1 MMKKLLLLLLLTS
14 FTATFAQEAY
24 YQDVDLTLTGT
35 QLKAALAT
43 KITNTHT
50 NMLTYTPGVWEACKA
65 TDENPQD
72 NSTVLLIYGW
82 EDGRDSDPTN
92 DRYREKNL
100 TDNGSGQQGV
110 WNREH
115 VFAKSLAN
123 PALTTDNPGPGTD
136 AYNLRPADREENST
150 RNNRKYG
157 TGSGNAGFSNDTFE
171 GLEGPNTNAWY
182 PGDEWKGD
190 VARIIMYMYVRYG
203 NMCLPSA
210 VGVGT
215 NEFTPDDMIDLFI
228 KWNVEDPVSDFE
240 KKRNIYHESRSETY
254 AQGNRNPFVDN
265 PYLATRIWG
274 GESAEDT
281 WGIYSSSDTEAPTVP
296 TNVTVNNIT
305 TSSFD
310 ISWTASTDNIDV
322 TGYEIYID
330 GVLTA
335 QTTTSTTA
343 SISDLNSNT
352 TYIVTVIARDLV
364 NNKSNE
370 STPVNAT
377 TLQDTQAPT
386 IPVNLIASNETD
398 SSFTITWGASTDNT
412 GVTGYDVYLDGG
424 YIATTTSLTYTF
436 TGLTS
441 STNYSAA
448 VLAKDAANNK
458 SALSAS
464 VNATTTDGSS
474 NGVSELFFSE
484 YIEPAGGNNKALE
497 IVNATSSTISLVG
510 YSIKKQSNGA
520 NGWIDEIDLANGSVT
535 NIVPGDVFVI
545 INADAADA
553 TLIAEADLVF
563 SNPDIYNSPLNFNGN
578 DPIGLFKNDVLID
591 IIGTF
596 GNGSSN
602 YFGQDITLRRKSTI
616 TSPNTTY
623 TVSEWDS
630 FSANTFSDIGKHTVT
645 LGIKESILSTLV
657 IYPNPTNNGKITLKI
672 PNSIGIDKVK
682 LYSIIGKEIY
692 TSDTSQITDQKLT
705 INNLKQGIYLL
716 KIDSGTSS
724 ITKKIIVK

>member
-24 YQDVDLTLTGT
+24 YQDVDLTLTGI
-35 QLKAALAT
+35 QLKTALST
-43 KITNTHT
+43 KITDTHT
-50 NMLTYTPGVWEACKA
+50 NMLSYTPGVWEASKA

-72 NSTVLLIYGW
+72 NNTVLLIYGW

-92 DRYREKNL
+92 DRFREKNL

-123 PALTTDNPGPGTD
+123 PNLSTENPGPGTD
-136 AYNLRPADREENST
+136 AFNLRPADREENST

-157 TGSGNAGFSNDTFE
+157 TGSGYAGFSNDTFE
-171 GLEGPNTNAWY
+171 GLGGPNTNAWY

-203 NMCLPSA
+203 NMCLPTA

-215 NEFTPDDMIDLFI
+215 NEFTPDDMIDLFL

-240 KKRNIYHESRSETY
+240 KKRNTFHESRSETY

-281 WGIYSSSDTEAPTVP
+281 WGIYSSSDAEAPTVP
-296 TNVTVNNIT
+296 INVSINSIT
-305 TSSFD
+305 TTSFNV
-310 ISWTASTDNIDV
+310 SWTASTDNVEV
-322 TGYEIYID
+322 TGYDVYVD

-352 TYIVTVIARDLV
+352 TYSITVVARDLV
-364 NNKSNE
+364 NNKSDE

-377 TLQDTQAPT
+377 TLQDSQAPS
-386 IPVNLIASNETD
+386 IPINLVVSNETD
-398 SSFTITWGASTDNT
+398 SSFTITWNASTDNT
-412 GVTGYDVYLDGG
+412 AVTGYEAYLDGT
-424 YIATTTSLTYTF
+424 YIATTSSLTYTF
-436 TGLTS
+436 TGLTPT
-441 STNYSAA
+441 TNYTAA

-458 SALSAS
+458 SGLSAS

-510 YSIKKQSNGA
+510 YSIKKQSNGSGA
-520 NGWIDEIDLANGSVT
+520 WIDEIDLASGSVT

-553 TLIAEADLVF
+553 TLIAQADMVY
-563 SNPDIYNSPLNFNGN
+563 SNPDTYNSPINFNGN
-578 DPIGLFKNDVLID
+578 DPIGLFKNGVLID

-596 GNGSSN
+596 GNGNSN
-602 YFGQDITLRRKSTI
+602 FAADVTLRRKSTI

-630 FSANTFSDIGKHTVT
+630 FAGNTFSDIGSHTVT
-645 LGIKESILSTLV
+645 LGIKENIFNSFV
-657 IYPNPTNNGKITLKI
+657 VYPNPTNIGKITLKV
-672 PNSIGIDKVK
+672 PNNISIDKVK
-682 LYSIIGKEIY
+682 LYSIIGNEIY
-692 TSDTSQITDQKLT
+692 NSNAPQITNQKLT

-716 KIDSGTSS
+716 KIDSGSSS
-724 ITKKIIVK
+724 ITKKIIVQ